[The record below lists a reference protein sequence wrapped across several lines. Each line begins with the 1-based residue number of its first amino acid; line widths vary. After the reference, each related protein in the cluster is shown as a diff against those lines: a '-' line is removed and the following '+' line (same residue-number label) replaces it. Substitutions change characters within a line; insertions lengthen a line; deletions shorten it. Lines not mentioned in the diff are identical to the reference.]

1 METPTKPTAPISIV
15 ELEEF
20 FFSQTAVAFA
30 KRNDPEAALKHL
42 RESFRLHRFIVITW
56 LLQNGVPL
64 PVELVD
70 DRTHPAVGAQMPDQ
84 PVPPS

>member
-20 FFSQTAVAFA
+20 FFSQTAAAFA
-30 KRNDPEAALKHL
+30 KRNGTDATIQHL
-42 RESFRLHRFIVITW
+42 RESFRLHRFILIAW
-56 LLQNGVPL
+56 LLQNGVQL

-70 DRTHPAVGAQMPDQ
+70 DRTHPVPGAQLPDQ
-84 PVPPS
+84 PVPAS